1 MYKKRERSECSVK
14 RVVKKKRSH
23 EHDMIDGMMSEMM
36 VPKKKILDI
45 YKLYLLKKQREG
57 SVTRWNRPIFNLQEQ
72 HMRHIS
78 II

>member
-36 VPKKKILDI
+36 VPKKK
-45 YKLYLLKKQREG
+45 
-57 SVTRWNRPIFNLQEQ
+57 SS
-72 HMRHIS
+72 HI
-78 II
+78 